1 LFSLIPFK
9 RNRTSFKDI
18 SYGLYLYFLGLSF
31 RNASKALTSR
41 IIIKRSH
48 VSIWKWVQKYKPQK
62 ISQKRRKVSEFII
75 DETQIKVG
83 NNYFWI
89 WVAINESTKVI
100 LDIRIS
106 LERTILIAE
115 QFLKNLIKEY
125 GKHPLSTDSGTWYSQ
140 ACKFLEI
147 EHHLHSPYE
156 KSIIERTIQYL
167 KDRTEIFDDYFPCYK
182 MNCKLKHIMNWFN
195 LFVDH
200 HNKEVIS

>member
-1 LFSLIPFK
+1 MFSLIPFK

-18 SYGLYLYFLGLSF
+18 LYGLYLYFLGLSF

-41 IIIKRSH
+41 IIKRSSH

-100 LDIRIS
+100 LDIRVS
-106 LERTILIAE
+106 FERTILIAE

-125 GKHPLSTDSGTWYSQ
+125 GKHPLSTDMV
-140 ACKFLEI
+140 
-147 EHHLHSPYE
+147 EHGIHKHMQVFGN
-156 KSIIERTIQYL
+156 RTSSTFTI
-167 KDRTEIFDDYFPCYK
+167 
-182 MNCKLKHIMNWFN
+182 
-195 LFVDH
+195 
-200 HNKEVIS
+200 

>member
-1 LFSLIPFK
+1 M
-9 RNRTSFKDI
+9 
-18 SYGLYLYFLGLSF
+18 
-31 RNASKALTSR
+31 
-41 IIIKRSH
+41 
-48 VSIWKWVQKYKPQK
+48 
-62 ISQKRRKVSEFII
+62 
-75 DETQIKVG
+75 
-83 NNYFWI
+83 
-89 WVAINESTKVI
+89 
-100 LDIRIS
+100 
-106 LERTILIAE
+106 IAE

-125 GKHPLSTDSGTWYSQ
+125 GKHPLSTDSGTWYPQ

-167 KDRTEIFDDYFPCYK
+167 KDRTEIFDDYFPCCK

>member
-1 LFSLIPFK
+1 MFSLIPFK

-41 IIIKRSH
+41 IIKRSH

-62 ISQKRRKVSEFII
+62 IRQKRRNVSEFII

-100 LDIRIS
+100 LDIRVS

-125 GKHPLSTDSGTWYSQ
+125 GKHPLSTDSGTWYPQ

-167 KDRTEIFDDYFPCYK
+167 KDRTEIFDDYFPCCK

>member
-1 LFSLIPFK
+1 MFSLIPFK

-31 RNASKALTSR
+31 RNTSKALTSR
-41 IIIKRSH
+41 IIKRSH

-106 LERTILIAE
+106 LERSILIAE

-125 GKHPLSTDSGTWYSQ
+125 GKHPLSTDSGTWYPQ

-167 KDRTEIFDDYFPCYK
+167 KDRTEIFDDYFPCCK

>member
-1 LFSLIPFK
+1 MFSLIPFK

-41 IIIKRSH
+41 IIKRSH

-100 LDIRIS
+100 LDIRVS
-106 LERTILIAE
+106 FERTILIAE

-125 GKHPLSTDSGTWYSQ
+125 GKHPLSTDSGTWYPQ

-167 KDRTEIFDDYFPCYK
+167 KDRTEIFDDYFPCCK